1 MLLPEQA
8 AASAAE
14 TLTLLGFD
22 AGAEEQEGQPMS
34 RPTKKEEAQVEV
46 RVLDAAD
53 QERAAAEDPTLPV
66 ETAAA
71 HLPRP
76 GRIGAVRIVP
86 RHP

>member
-1 MLLPEQA
+1 MLRAP
-8 AASAAE
+8 
-14 TLTLLGFD
+14 
-22 AGAEEQEGQPMS
+22 AGVSGAG
-34 RPTKKEEAQVEV
+34 V
-46 RVLDAAD
+46 RVLVPDHREGVRLETPGVD
-53 QERAAAEDPTLPV
+53 FPRGEPVELVRLHLQERAAAEDPTLPV